1 MMGQWMVVCCADVSV
16 VVAMNQ
22 IQTPLFHLP
31 RLSRSIRLGL
41 ATVMTFTSMGCATGL
56 LNTGADNALT
66 TKFRDLIKK
75 DTKTA
80 ELDEDAIDEA
90 NKEAEENNFETKIE
104 TPLLGDYVSVSGN
117 SAIPLRGVGLVTGL
131 NGTGG
136 DPPPSNYRT
145 DLLNE
150 MKRRKVPSPQKI
162 LASRDT
168 AMVIVTGFLPAMV
181 EKSQHFDVRVVL
193 PPNSTATSLKGGWL
207 LDTRLAEERE
217 ISGAGVKKGHHDA
230 TARGAILTA
239 LGADGS
245 TKASPAL
252 LRRGSIPGGAIS
264 KTDRNLEIIIRNDRR
279 SIKTAKNIERAIS
292 RRLFHYDRFG
302 QRSSMATAKTD
313 TMIELR
319 VHPLYR
325 NNYPR
330 YRQMIGSIAF
340 REDDVTQR
348 LRMEKLAEDILVPA
362 TAKRSAYELEAMGP
376 TAIPFLKAA
385 LASPEL
391 EVQFHAA
398 LALTYLEDV
407 SGVETL
413 KEAAQQEPAFRA
425 YALAALSVTTDADA
439 VLAMRELLSDDTLET
454 RYGAV
459 RALKENSSNDPSL
472 GTIVF
477 PNQFVV
483 HAVDS
488 SGPAAVHVV
497 RYRFPEV
504 VVFGTEQELAIP
516 ATLNCGH
523 HLRVMGKAGESNLT
537 VTRYVKNSDP
547 IRQQCSPR
555 LMDVL
560 KTVAAMGASYPDV
573 VQLLLEAE
581 NQHNLAGELGV
592 DRLPQAGRAFYR
604 TKSEREGSGRK
615 KAKLGSAALTPGLFD
630 RVEESDIPDADME
643 KTPLERM
650 FQEQDSMDK
659 PDMIGGAFED
669 NHLSV
674 DDESLHMK
682 SNEPKSVEMNSD
694 HMKSAEMAKHDL
706 TEGATPDSSFD
717 LNSDLSEPEVGGED
731 DFVLE
736 QTEFTEPFAA
746 KLKRIFR
753 NPFKKESDQ

>member
-1 MMGQWMVVCCADVSV
+1 MTVCCAKVSV
-16 VVAMNQ
+16 AVAMNR
-22 IQTPLFHLP
+22 IQTPLFRLP
-31 RLSRSIRLGL
+31 GFSVSIRLSL
-41 ATVMTFTSMGCATGL
+41 AMAVTFTSMGCASSL
-56 LNTGADNALT
+56 LNMAGDNALS
-66 TKFRDLIKK
+66 TKFRDLMKR

-80 ELDEDAIDEA
+80 ALDKENEED
-90 NKEAEENNFETKIE
+90 ENNFETRIE

-117 SAIPLRGVGLVTGL
+117 SQIALRGVGLVTGL

-150 MKRRKVPSPQKI
+150 MKRRKVPSPQRI

-168 AMVIVTGFLPAMV
+168 AMVIVTGYLPAMV
-181 EKSQHFDVRVVL
+181 EKGQHFDVRVVL

-207 LDTRLAEERE
+207 LNTRLAEERA
-217 ISGAGVKKGHHDA
+217 IRGAGVKKGHHDA
-230 TARGAILTA
+230 TAGGAILTA

-252 LRRGSIPGGAIS
+252 LRRGSVPGGAVS
-264 KTDRNLEIIIRNDRR
+264 KTERNLEIIIRNERR
-279 SIKTAKNIERAIS
+279 SIKTAKNIESAIS
-292 RRLFHYDRFG
+292 KRLFHYDRFG
-302 QRSSMATAKTD
+302 QRTSMASAKTD
-313 TMIELR
+313 MMVELKI
-319 VHPLYR
+319 HPLYR

-340 REDDVTQR
+340 REDDVAR
-348 LRMEKLAEDILVPA
+348 RMRMEKLAQDILEPSK
-362 TAKRSAYELEAMGP
+362 AKRSAYELEAMGRD
-376 TAIPFLKAA
+376 AIPFLKAA

-398 LALTYLEDV
+398 LALAYLEDT
-407 SGVETL
+407 SGVDVL
-413 KEAAQQEPAFRA
+413 KEAAKQEPAFRA
-425 YALAALSVTTDADA
+425 YALAALSITTDADSI
-439 VLAMRELLSDDTLET
+439 LAMRELLSDDILET

-459 RALKENSSNDPSL
+459 RALKENSPNDPSL

-477 PNQFVV
+477 PNQFMI
-483 HAVDS
+483 HAVDN

-504 VVFGTEQELAIP
+504 VVFGTQQQLAIP

-523 HLRVMGKAGESNLT
+523 HLRVMGKAGENNVT
-537 VTRYVKNSDP
+537 VTRYVKNADP

-555 LMDVL
+555 LVDVL
-560 KTVAAMGASYPDV
+560 KTVAAMGATYPDV

-604 TKSEREGSGRK
+604 TKSEREGNGQK

-630 RVEESDIPDADME
+630 RVEESDVPDADKE
-643 KTPLERM
+643 QSALERM
-650 FQEQDSMDK
+650 FQERDVMDE
-659 PDMIGGAFED
+659 PDMAGGSFED
-669 NHLSV
+669 A
-674 DDESLHMK
+674 D
-682 SNEPKSVEMNSD
+682 MNSLD
-694 HMKSAEMAKHDL
+694 MSSTEMDSAGMPSAEMDEPTSGMPSAQMPLEQTSSLDL
-706 TEGATPDSSFD
+706 DM
-717 LNSDLSEPEVGGED
+717 DLSEPETVNEE

-736 QTEFTEPFAA
+736 QTEFKEPFSA
-746 KLKRIFR
+746 KLKRVFR
-753 NPFKKESDQ
+753 NPFKQDADQ

>member
-1 MMGQWMVVCCADVSV
+1 M
-16 VVAMNQ
+16 
-22 IQTPLFHLP
+22 
-31 RLSRSIRLGL
+31 
-41 ATVMTFTSMGCATGL
+41 
-56 LNTGADNALT
+56 
-66 TKFRDLIKK
+66 
-75 DTKTA
+75 
-80 ELDEDAIDEA
+80 
-90 NKEAEENNFETKIE
+90 
-104 TPLLGDYVSVSGN
+104 
-117 SAIPLRGVGLVTGL
+117 
-131 NGTGG
+131 
-136 DPPPSNYRT
+136 
-145 DLLNE
+145 
-150 MKRRKVPSPQKI
+150 
-162 LASRDT
+162 
-168 AMVIVTGFLPAMV
+168 
-181 EKSQHFDVRVVL
+181 
-193 PPNSTATSLKGGWL
+193 
-207 LDTRLAEERE
+207 
-217 ISGAGVKKGHHDA
+217 
-230 TARGAILTA
+230 
-239 LGADGS
+239 
-245 TKASPAL
+245 
-252 LRRGSIPGGAIS
+252 
-264 KTDRNLEIIIRNDRR
+264 
-279 SIKTAKNIERAIS
+279 
-292 RRLFHYDRFG
+292 
-302 QRSSMATAKTD
+302 
-313 TMIELR
+313 
-319 VHPLYR
+319 
-325 NNYPR
+325 
-330 YRQMIGSIAF
+330 
-340 REDDVTQR
+340 
-348 LRMEKLAEDILVPA
+348 
-362 TAKRSAYELEAMGP
+362 
-376 TAIPFLKAA
+376 
-385 LASPEL
+385 
-391 EVQFHAA
+391 
-398 LALTYLEDV
+398 
-407 SGVETL
+407 
-413 KEAAQQEPAFRA
+413 
-425 YALAALSVTTDADA
+425 
-439 VLAMRELLSDDTLET
+439 
-454 RYGAV
+454 
-459 RALKENSSNDPSL
+459 
-472 GTIVF
+472 
-477 PNQFVV
+477 
-483 HAVDS
+483 DS

-555 LMDVL
+555 LVDVL

-706 TEGATPDSSFD
+706 TEGATLDSSFD
-717 LNSDLSEPEVGGED
+717 LNSDLSEPEVDGED